1 MAAIHDPDEEVD
13 LHQLALGVKEKLPS
27 FARPLFV
34 RFVKHL
40 DITGTQRSN
49 FSTEFLSP
57 FN

>member
-13 LHQLALGVKEKLPS
+13 LHQLALGVKEKLPA

-40 DITGTQRSN
+40 DITGKV
-49 FSTEFLSP
+49 FFFP
-57 FN
+57 